1 MPEDKLIN
9 ALESWQEKYLYEIA
23 QGIKKYDIVGSGK
36 LGKSL
41 KINQQPKVKLFGTTY
56 KMQITALPYWE
67 QLNYGRGKSTQ
78 GSKPG
83 VLQGK
88 IEEWLRL
95 PNVRQK
101 LTSGGKGKYDGGS
114 DKGWTEA
121 RYKSAAFAIA
131 RKIHQK
137 GYKARPFITEAREKI
152 DNDMVKGVA
161 DAAAEQTE
169 FRISEIINFVNNNK

>member
-1 MPEDKLIN
+1 MAEDKLID
-9 ALESWQEKYLYEIA
+9 ALESWQEKYLAAIG
-23 QGIKKYDIVGSGK
+23 QGIKKYDIVGSGA
-36 LGKSL
+36 LGKSF

-56 KMQITALPYWE
+56 KMQITALEYWE
-67 QLNYGRGKSTQ
+67 QLNYGRGESTQ

-88 IEEWLRL
+88 IEDWLRL

-121 RYKSAAFAIA
+121 DTNQQLSRLLGTSTTMAM
-131 RKIHQK
+131 RLDHSSQ
-137 GYKARPFITEAREKI
+137 RLVR
-152 DNDMVKGVA
+152 
-161 DAAAEQTE
+161 
-169 FRISEIINFVNNNK
+169 R

>member
-1 MPEDKLIN
+1 MAEDKLID
-9 ALESWQEKYLYEIA
+9 ALESWQEKYLAAIG
-23 QGIKKYDIVGSGK
+23 QGIQKYDIVGSGA
-36 LGKSL
+36 LGKSF
-41 KINQQPKVKLFGTTY
+41 KINQPKVKLFGTTY
-56 KMQITALPYWE
+56 VMRITAQPYWE
-67 QLNYGRGKSTQ
+67 QLNYGRRESTK
-78 GSKPG
+78 GSTPG

-88 IEEWLRL
+88 IEKWLRL

-101 LTSGGKGKYDGGS
+101 LTKGKPYAEGS

-131 RKIHQK
+131 RNIHNN
-137 GYKARPFITEAREKI
+137 GYKARPFVTEARKKI

-169 FRISEIINFVNNNK
+169 FRISEIINFVNKSK

>member
-1 MPEDKLIN
+1 MAEDRLID

-23 QGIKKYDIVGSGK
+23 QGIQKYDIVGSGA
-36 LGKSL
+36 LGKSF
-41 KINQQPKVKLFGTTY
+41 KINEQPKVKLFGSTY
-56 KMQITALPYWE
+56 VMRITAQPYWE
-67 QLNYGRGKSTQ
+67 QLNYGRGESTQ

-88 IEEWLRL
+88 IEEWLRI
-95 PNVRQK
+95 PNVKDKVARGEK
-101 LTSGGKGKYDGGS
+101 NS
-114 DKGWTEA
+114 DKQGAWSNAKYESVA
-121 RYKSAAFAIA
+121 WVIA
-131 RKIHQK
+131 RKIHRE

-169 FRISEIINFVNNNK
+169 FRISEIIKFVNNNK

>member
-1 MPEDKLIN
+1 MAEDKLIN
-9 ALESWQEKYLYEIA
+9 TLESWQEKYLAAIG
-23 QGIKKYDIVGSGK
+23 QGIKKYDIVGSGA

-56 KMQITALPYWE
+56 KMQITAMPYWE
-67 QLNYGRGKSTQ
+67 QLNEGRGKSTQ

-101 LTSGGKGKYDGGS
+101 LTKGKPYAEGS

-131 RKIHQK
+131 RNIHNN
-137 GYKARPFITEAREKI
+137 GYEARPFITEARKKI

-161 DAAAEQTE
+161 DAAAEETE
-169 FRISEIINFVNNNK
+169 FRISEIINFVNNFNK

>member
-1 MPEDKLIN
+1 MAEDRLID

-23 QGIKKYDIVGSGK
+23 QGIQKYDIVGSGA
-36 LGKSL
+36 LGKSF
-41 KINQQPKVKLFGTTY
+41 KINEQPKVKLFGSTY
-56 KMQITALPYWE
+56 VMRITAQPYWE
-67 QLNYGRGKSTQ
+67 QLNYGRGRSTQ
-78 GSKPG
+78 GSTPG

-88 IEEWLRL
+88 IEKWLRL

-101 LTSGGKGKYDGGS
+101 LTKGKPYAEGS

-131 RKIHQK
+131 RKIHRE
-137 GYKARPFITEAREKI
+137 GYKARPFVTEARKKI

-169 FRISEIINFVNNNK
+169 LRISEIIKFINDNN